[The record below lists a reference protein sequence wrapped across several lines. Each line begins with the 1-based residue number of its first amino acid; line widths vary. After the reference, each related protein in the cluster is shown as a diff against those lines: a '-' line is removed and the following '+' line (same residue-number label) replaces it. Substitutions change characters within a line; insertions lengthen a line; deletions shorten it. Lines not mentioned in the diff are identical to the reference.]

1 MGKKEQKPLQNAS
14 ENKDLAP
21 FKPEQDFQFVQLSS
35 NIHDQKFQTKPTTFL
50 RDAMHRFVKSRSAL
64 VAAIILGVIV
74 MMAIFVPIID
84 QNDVSDSYIL
94 SDAKF
99 LPPKWWNGTSGFLD
113 GTQQKKDVVMTYDTT
128 ASAYVPANQN
138 TDASG
143 YDLQYIVGGVKGIST
158 YKSIMNA
165 TSTYGH
171 GGSMMITPAGS
182 TDTDVY
188 GGVYSTAASFETT
201 KAYGLTITFDQTAC
215 NASSPK
221 ASYALYLL
229 ADLNSDLDYES
240 EILIQDYGTDYTG
253 VSLTDFMPTVVA
265 SSVYQASSKPN
276 VFSAKFNIRVTN
288 TKTNPYPNLYV
299 NSFVAS
305 SVDYPNLF
313 DHINWTE
320 GNEVIL
326 RDTET
331 NANYAYRW
339 QINGNGYKRIYGV
352 EVTLGTFRYD
362 LYSSAFGE
370 VTRTIS
376 KSDFLKYVNQGWCT
390 YNFDVKD
397 FKTGADKPDGYAFTI
412 TDDGHCPIRDVYAQ
426 STITYK
432 GVTAV
437 SFSVKLSKYRFDGF
451 TSIPRYLFGTDDHG
465 RDYFKYLFGGLRI
478 SLLLGVL
485 TAVVNISIG
494 LVWGAVSGY
503 FGGWTDIIMERF
515 TEILGGVPW
524 IVIMTLVILKMGSSF
539 WTFVLALCLTG
550 WIGMAAETRE
560 QFYRFKGREYVLA
573 SRTLGASDGRLIFR
587 HILPNGIGTIIT
599 GAVMEVPSVIF
610 SEATISYLGLGLT
623 GLGSFGVALSYAQ
636 GFIATYP
643 YMIIC
648 GSIIMCVMM
657 ISFNLFGNGLRDA
670 FNPSLKGVSE

>member
-1 MGKKEQKPLQNAS
+1 MAKKAQQPI
-14 ENKDLAP
+14 ENPTEKKDSAP
-21 FKPEQDFQFVQLSS
+21 FKPEEDFKFVQLSA

-50 RDAMHRFVKSRSAL
+50 KDAMHRFVKSKSSL

-74 MMAIFVPIID
+74 LMAIFVPVID
-84 QNDVSDSYIL
+84 QNDVSDSYIE

-99 LPPKWWNGTSGFLD
+99 LPPKWWNGNSGFLD
-113 GTQQKKDVVMTYDTT
+113 GTQVKSDVVMTYDDTK
-128 ASAYVPANQN
+128 AAYVPANQN

-143 YDLQYIVGGVKGIST
+143 YDPQYIVGGIST
-158 YKSIMNA
+158 YSSTLNA
-165 TSTYGH
+165 TSAYGH
-171 GGSMMITPAGS
+171 GGSMMITPSGS
-182 TDTDVY
+182 TATDLF
-188 GGVYSTAASFETT
+188 GGVYSTAASFETS
-201 KAYGLTITFDQTAC
+201 KAYGLKVTFDKAEC
-215 NASSPK
+215 LASTPN

-229 ADLNSDLDYES
+229 ADFNSDLTYDD
-240 EILIQDYGTDYTG
+240 EIVIQDYGTSYDDI
-253 VSLTDFMPTVVA
+253 SISDFMPTVLA
-265 SSVYQASSKPN
+265 SSVYQASSKPTT
-276 VFSAKFNIRVTN
+276 FSAEFSIRVTN
-288 TKTNPYPNLYV
+288 TRANPYPNLYV

-305 SVDYPNLF
+305 SVDYPTLF

-326 RDTET
+326 RDDSK

-339 QINGNGYKRIYGV
+339 QISGNGYKRIYGV
-352 EVTLGTFRYD
+352 QLVLGSFRYD
-362 LYSSAFGE
+362 LYASAFGE
-370 VTRTIS
+370 VTRTVS
-376 KSDFLKYVNQGWCT
+376 KSDFLTYVQNGWCT

-397 FKTGADKPDGYAFTI
+397 FKTGDAKPDGYAFTI
-412 TDDGHCPIRDVYAQ
+412 SDDARCPIRDVYSQ

-432 GVTAV
+432 DVTAV
-437 SFSVKLSKYRFDGF
+437 SYSVKLSKYRFDGF
-451 TSIPRYLFGTDDHG
+451 SAMPRFLFGTDDHG

-485 TAVVNISIG
+485 TAAVNISIG
-494 LVWGAVSGY
+494 LIWGAVSGY

-515 TEILGGVPW
+515 TEVLGGVPW

-573 SRTLGASDGRLIFR
+573 SRTLGASDTRLIFR

-648 GSIIMCVMM
+648 GSLIMCVMM